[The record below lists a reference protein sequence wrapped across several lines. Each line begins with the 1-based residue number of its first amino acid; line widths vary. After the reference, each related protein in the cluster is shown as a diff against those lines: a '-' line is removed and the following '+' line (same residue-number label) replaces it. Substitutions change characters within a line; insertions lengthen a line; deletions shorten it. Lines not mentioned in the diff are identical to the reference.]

1 MMKAKNESEGKEKG
15 YKKEQKE
22 RDDFSMTSFPI
33 KFYSWKILS
42 PNVCVKE
49 IDISVLLHKGSGIP
63 IEIRSFFRIVNM
75 SVGDHRKVTLYHRGM
90 SYDATIVMD
99 RLRSPRTQLR
109 WNNSFSELLQK
120 EFPEWS
126 KVFSEDATPK
136 VEAPKIRFVRKDVD
150 SYDVEF
156 INPSNI

>member
-1 MMKAKNESEGKEKG
+1 MEAKKKAKKTQ
-15 YKKEQKE
+15 KKVTKRKKKK
-22 RDDFSMTSFPI
+22 RDDFSFPI
-33 KFYSWKILS
+33 EFRSWKILS

-63 IEIRSFFRIVNM
+63 IGIRSFFRIEKM
-75 SVGDHRKVTLYHRGM
+75 KVGDRRRKVRLYH
-90 SYDATIVMD
+90 SVMCYEAFFVID
-99 RLRSPRTQLR
+99 RPRSPRTQLR
-109 WNNSFSELLQK
+109 WNNPFSELLQK
-120 EFPEWS
+120 EFPKWP
-126 KVFSEDATPK
+126 KAFSEDATPK